1 MSPMQLAKGGGQTI
15 WIPGEVSP
23 RSQSGINVFEIGGKC
38 FAALTEFENVELIDK
53 EDTKQTKP
61 SSLGGGN
68 EGNVHN
74 CKVKR

>member
-1 MSPMQLAKGGGQTI
+1 MSPMQLAKGGARPFGYQERC
-15 WIPGEVSP
+15 PQG
-23 RSQSGINVFEIGGKC
+23 SQSGINVFEIGGKC